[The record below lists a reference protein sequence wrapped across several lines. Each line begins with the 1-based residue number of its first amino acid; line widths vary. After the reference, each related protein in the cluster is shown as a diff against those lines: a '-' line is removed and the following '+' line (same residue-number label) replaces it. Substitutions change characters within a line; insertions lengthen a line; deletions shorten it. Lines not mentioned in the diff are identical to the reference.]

1 MHSCCLLLNCA
12 RGIRPVVAIAAAL
25 LLSSCTHVVKFDFKV
40 EAESGA
46 PKESDVRVSWNRVT
60 AFRSAEARLLS
71 REEHPKMA
79 RLDNG
84 QNSLLIVSD
93 GSVESRTANLLQYR
107 TAIVCLPSELPTGT
121 EMKLKWADYDSS
133 EPLQPGEAAVRVKQ
147 FFSGQVQPKPGQAA
161 GNLKILSVTGEKI
174 RLQFDLVIELPKD
187 SLNNRKE
194 IGRLGRELEVE
205 RQQLKSPLVV
215 RKYPDRANQEVG
227 PLPRLGR
234 MW

>member
-1 MHSCCLLLNCA
+1 
-12 RGIRPVVAIAAAL
+12 
-25 LLSSCTHVVKFDFKV
+25 
-40 EAESGA
+40 
-46 PKESDVRVSWNRVT
+46 
-60 AFRSAEARLLS
+60 
-71 REEHPKMA
+71 MA